1 MKASKKIKSLLNIKS
16 PLQAYVQY
24 RFPQTKIKSNTIE
37 VPKEFQTKWD
47 ISNGHLM
54 FDHQLREILE
64 QSSGAKADYYL
75 KLIKK
80 RKLTENDGAILMAD
94 FGAAFSTLHPL
105 TFFAYVVQSG
115 PNCFD
120 FSHLQASFVKKFGI
134 PST

>member
-75 KLIKK
+75 K
-80 RKLTENDGAILMAD
+80 G
-94 FGAAFSTLHPL
+94 
-105 TFFAYVVQSG
+105 
-115 PNCFD
+115 
-120 FSHLQASFVKKFGI
+120 
-134 PST
+134 